1 MTSII
6 ETCFNARL
14 IVYTQVFGVFLQS
27 SVTVNSIH
35 NKILDCAPVCHIDAP
50 SCGCPITGMQ
60 YQQYVGYLM
69 LDTWSCIF
77 AIHRFIMQV
86 LMASFLMCHTVF
98 TTHENTTE

>member
-1 MTSII
+1 MTSNI
-6 ETCFNARL
+6 ETCFNALL

-60 YQQYVGYLM
+60 YQQYVGYLV
-69 LDTWSCIF
+69 LYLCHS
-77 AIHRFIMQV
+77 QV
-86 LMASFLMCHTVF
+86 YYASFNGFFVNVPYSF
-98 TTHENTTE
+98 YNS